1 MGENS
6 YMSEELKSN
15 KISAPHLLQLD
26 GLRGLAIL
34 LVATGHIFFKYYI
47 FNFGWIG
54 LNLFFLL
61 SGYLITKRLFI
72 HIQSNPLSYFKN
84 FYVRRILRIFPLY
97 YGILLLFFAVLPLI
111 YIKYQQIFGSLNNIQ
126 IWYWLY
132 ISNWRIILYGLP
144 PNPLF
149 FHFWSLA
156 VEEQFYLVWPIIFFL
171 ITSFNRRVFIILI
184 LLSLSILIR
193 VFFYGVKAV
202 YYNTLTPGEPLL
214 LGCLI
219 SILEKN
225 NKLKSIYNYAR
236 ALAIL
241 SFISLVVI
249 ILYNSELGII
259 NFPLLS
265 IGYSNI
271 DLIWAFL
278 LCNIL
283 INLERTYFITK
294 VFSSGILVWLGIY
307 SYGIYVFHWIILQ
320 LFINKYENLFTNKG
334 FSESISYWISRILG
348 VIIILLLSYASYNLY
363 ERKFLALK
371 KYFI

>member
-1 MGENS
+1 
-6 YMSEELKSN
+6 MSEELKSN

-61 SGYLITKRLFI
+61 SGYLITKTLFI
-72 HIQSNPLSYFKN
+72 HIRSSPLSYFRN
-84 FYVRRILRIFPLY
+84 FYARRVLRIFPLY

-111 YIKYQQIFGSLNNIQ
+111 YIKYQQIFGSLYNIQ

-156 VEEQFYLVWPIIFFL
+156 VEEQFYLIWPIVFFL
-171 ITSFNRRVFIILI
+171 ITSFNRRVLIILI
-184 LLSLSILIR
+184 LLTLSILIR
-193 VFFYGVKAV
+193 ILLYGVKSV

-225 NKLKSIYNYAR
+225 DKLKSIYNYAR

-249 ILYNSELGII
+249 FLHNSDLRII

-283 INLERTYFITK
+283 INLERTYLISK
-294 VFSSGILVWLGIY
+294 VLSSGILVWLGIY

-320 LFINKYENLFTNKG
+320 LFINKYEILFTNKG
-334 FSESISYWISRILG
+334 FGESISYWISRILG

-363 ERKFLALK
+363 ERKFLSLK